1 VPTTGA
7 ARLRADE
14 RVRLARVANNRV
26 MYIHRDS
33 DRAQSPFVRDRAGA
47 PTPNH
52 LRDVRV
58 RQAIST
64 TIDRQALVDRVMDGE
79 GVPTGQFVPP
89 GYFGH
94 APEIGVP
101 KSDRDAARRMLG
113 EAGVP
118 DGFKLT
124 FHAPNDRYPNDEQT
138 ANADILTRLDA
149 DAFFA
154 WLGDTR
160 GRYS

>member
-1 VPTTGA
+1 MPTTGA

-14 RVRLARVANNRV
+14 RVRLARVASNRV
-26 MYIHRDS
+26 MYIHLDS
-33 DRAQSPFVRDRAGA
+33 DRAGA

-101 KSDRDAARRMLG
+101 KRDRDAARRVLG

-138 ANADILTRLDA
+138 ANADILTGLDA

-160 GRYS
+160 GLYS